1 MKKKWNQFCLYFSKN
16 VRWQVIVLVF
26 GVGLF
31 FSLLSFS
38 YALYTIRKEQT
49 GVLNMFAGTLSYTIT
64 NEEMINHTVT
74 VSEGSV
80 QSFDFLIT
88 SNNPIET
95 EYILYYENALPEGV
109 TVCYV
114 MDTGETSGTIGSYD
128 SSKHVVVVVR
138 NETDE
143 PYSISF
149 GVQGGLLE
157 KPFSLKANRY
167 EITQVFALTQE
178 YLPAT
183 TFSSFTVPV
192 SGYYKVELW
201 GAQGR
206 TMDRCQP
213 LSVETAGLGAYTS
226 GYIYLNA
233 GEQLYFYV
241 PQRPYSNGNATD
253 LRLVSGAFDD
263 FPSLYSRIMVAG
275 GGGFGDCWEESSIR
289 GGDGGGLVGGTGE
302 EFYFPQFPLKR
313 KASGGR
319 QSHGGLGGLRNEN
332 SDLAEGADGVD
343 GAFGTSSD
351 QKDTAG
357 GGYYFGGSN
366 GWDSGHPAGAGGG
379 SSYIAGYAGVNSVSA
394 DVTKNENPTHTNQT
408 LHYSGKYFLDGQME
422 KGVNDGDGKAKITYV
437 GQSYEKKHTKLNQV
451 RYIKDCINGNIA
463 NSDNHWMELQAI
475 KDGVNVAY
483 QKSVTGTTTLM
494 RGELIVDGIMD
505 DGGYAQT
512 ESGNQCITVDLGQ
525 AYDLDEIAVWHYYED
540 ERTYYDH
547 EMSVSNDNQHW
558 TTVIKDSAQETSEGK
573 RVNAWNDIVI
583 QSETITVGQTYDFGT
598 SNHMQTFTVP
608 ESGVYKIETW
618 GGKGR
623 TETINGSYE
632 DVLGGN
638 GGYNSGLIYL
648 PQALNLYIYA
658 YEYSVSNP
666 QFGNGGGAADIRL
679 IAGEYD
685 EVNSLRSRI
694 MVAGGGGT
702 GNVYQQDLVPGGAG
716 GGLVGGA
723 GTTSSVGGC
732 TLGSATGG
740 TQLAGGQGS
749 ITDTGTCAGLSGSD
763 GAFGIGGIYAGQ
775 SSGSGGDGYYG
786 GGAHGFSNGIVSSGG
801 GGSSFISNYAGCVAT
816 TKTGGMIASNVH
828 YSGMRFF
835 QTIMKQGIWEG
846 SAQVKITFVSR

>member
-289 GGDGGGLVGGTGE
+289 GGDGGGLVGG
-302 EFYFPQFPLKR
+302 
-313 KASGGR
+313 
-319 QSHGGLGGLRNEN
+319 
-332 SDLAEGADGVD
+332 
-343 GAFGTSSD
+343 
-351 QKDTAG
+351 
-357 GGYYFGGSN
+357 
-366 GWDSGHPAGAGGG
+366 
-379 SSYIAGYAGVNSVSA
+379 
-394 DVTKNENPTHTNQT
+394 
-408 LHYSGKYFLDGQME
+408 
-422 KGVNDGDGKAKITYV
+422 
-437 GQSYEKKHTKLNQV
+437 
-451 RYIKDCINGNIA
+451 
-463 NSDNHWMELQAI
+463 
-475 KDGVNVAY
+475 
-483 QKSVTGTTTLM
+483 
-494 RGELIVDGIMD
+494 
-505 DGGYAQT
+505 
-512 ESGNQCITVDLGQ
+512 
-525 AYDLDEIAVWHYYED
+525 
-540 ERTYYDH
+540 
-547 EMSVSNDNQHW
+547 
-558 TTVIKDSAQETSEGK
+558 
-573 RVNAWNDIVI
+573 
-583 QSETITVGQTYDFGT
+583 
-598 SNHMQTFTVP
+598 
-608 ESGVYKIETW
+608 
-618 GGKGR
+618 
-623 TETINGSYE
+623 
-632 DVLGGN
+632 
-638 GGYNSGLIYL
+638 
-648 PQALNLYIYA
+648 
-658 YEYSVSNP
+658 
-666 QFGNGGGAADIRL
+666 
-679 IAGEYD
+679 
-685 EVNSLRSRI
+685 
-694 MVAGGGGT
+694 
-702 GNVYQQDLVPGGAG
+702 
-716 GGLVGGA
+716 A

-740 TQLAGGQGS
+740 TQFAGGQGS

-763 GAFGIGGIYAGQ
+763 GAFGIGGIYRRD
-775 SSGSGGDGYYG
+775 SGSGGDGYYG
-786 GGAHGFSNGIVSSGG
+786 GGAHGFSDGIVSSGG

-835 QTIMKQGIWEG
+835 QTIMEQGIWEG
-846 SAQVKITFVSR
+846 SVQVKINFVSR

>member
-206 TMDRCQP
+206 TIDRCQP

-302 EFYFPQFPLKR
+302 ESYFPQFPLKR

-332 SDLAEGADGVD
+332 SDHATGADGVD

-366 GWDSGHPAGAGGG
+366 GWDSGHPAAAGGG

-451 RYIKDCINGNIA
+451 RYIKDCIDGNIA

-475 KDGVNVAY
+475 KDGVNVTY

-512 ESGNQCITVDLGQ
+512 GSGNQCIVVDLGQ

-558 TTVIKDSAQETSEGK
+558 TTVIKNSAQETSEGK

-598 SNHMQTFTVP
+598 SNRVQTFTVP

-618 GGKGR
+618 GSQGRSEKGVGGK
-623 TETINGSYE
+623 
-632 DVLGGN
+632 
-638 GGYNSGLIYL
+638 GGYNSGLIFL
-648 PQALNLYIYA
+648 SQNVSLYIYA
-658 YEYSVSNP
+658 RGLVGE
-666 QFGNGGGAADIRL
+666 GGGAADVRL
-679 IAGEYD
+679 IASAYD
-685 EVNSLRSRI
+685 DTAGLRSRI
-694 MVAGGGGT
+694 MVAGGGGAASNYNI
-702 GNVYQQDLVPGGAG
+702 GAPGGSG
-716 GGLVGGA
+716 GGLIGGT
-723 GTTSSVGGC
+723 GSIVRTSDAC
-732 TLGSATGG
+732 ALTLATGG
-740 TQLAGGQGS
+740 TQYAGGQGS
-749 ITDTGTCAGLSGSD
+749 ITDTGTCAGVSGTN
-763 GAFGIGGIYAGQ
+763 GKFGLGGIYGGVQ
-775 SSGSGGDGYYG
+775 TGGDGYYG
-786 GGAHGFSNGIVSSGG
+786 GGGSGYSGSVVSSGG

-835 QTIMKQGIWEG
+835 RTIMEQGIWEG